1 MNTTA
6 AEPNTQQVNPI
17 GPRVAEEN
25 RAAAE
30 RDPALRAELARIAP
44 FEEIAE
50 KVIIGRTMKG
60 CTQKE
65 LAQMTGTSYSQISR
79 IESGQHLPDV
89 VTLHKLGKAL
99 DIVFEI
105 PLKQVD
111 LTALRPRRKVSAL
124 SPSRGSVAPA
134 AMSASASIRADRRR

>member
-1 MNTTA
+1 MNTTT
-6 AEPNTQQVNPI
+6 AESKAHQVNPI
-17 GPRVAEEN
+17 GPSVEEDN

-60 CTQKE
+60 YTQKE
-65 LAQMTGTSYSQISR
+65 LAEMTGTSYSQISR

-89 VTLHKLGKAL
+89 VTLHKVGTAL
-99 DIVFEI
+99 DVVFEI
-105 PLKQVD
+105 PFKQVD

-124 SPSRGSVAPA
+124 SPSRGSAAPA
-134 AMSASASIRADRRR
+134 PMSASAATRADRRR